1 MPQVLPREWC
11 GSEITNGGVRRERS
25 RISRGEM
32 IVWVLATSVLLGC
45 LLLYVTQGI
54 QVIRMGY
61 EIDRIQNRFREVKAE
76 RERLEVELAS
86 LQDLATVQRE
96 AVERLGMVFPEAG
109 QVVVVRAGAGAP
121 VAQAASL
128 ALTTARRD

>member
-1 MPQVLPREWC
+1 MPQALPREWC

-25 RISRGEM
+25 RLSRGAM
-32 IVWVLATSVLLGC
+32 VVWALATSVLLGS

-61 EIDRIQNRFREVKAE
+61 EIDRVQNRFREVKVE

-96 AVERLGMVFPEAG
+96 AVERLGMVFPDAG
-109 QVVVVRAGAGAP
+109 QVVVVRASAGAP
-121 VAQAASL
+121 VAQAAPL
-128 ALTTARRD
+128 ALTAARRD

>member
-1 MPQVLPREWC
+1 MPYVLPREWC

-25 RISRGEM
+25 RLSRSAV
-32 IVWVLATSVLLGC
+32 IVWVVATSVLLGS

-61 EIDRIQNRFREVKAE
+61 DIDRVQNRFHEVKVE

-109 QVVVVRAGAGAP
+109 QVVVVRAGAGMP
-121 VAQAASL
+121 VARATSPT
-128 ALTTARRD
+128 LTAARRD